1 MPKICTI
8 CEKRGKEL
16 QPVKL
21 EILQILMHN
30 YANKG
35 LLYRMRGR
43 KCLGY
48 LGVTLNDDRFICARC
63 EELTRLFEDY
73 FDAFDYMLYETSFIK
88 PLVNWIYAHLDVI
101 PKRLRPGNYLPN
113 AQCEQALEGAGINFE
128 KAKAEVKGV
137 HMKMVREEYEGVKES
152 S

>member
-1 MPKICTI
+1 MPKICAF
-8 CEKRGKEL
+8 CEKREEEL
-16 QPVKL
+16 RPVKL
-21 EILQILMHN
+21 GILQILMHN

-43 KCLGY
+43 RCLGY

-73 FDAFDYMLYETSFIK
+73 FDAFDYILYETSFIK

-101 PKRLRPGNYLPN
+101 PKRLRRGDYLPN
-113 AQCEQALEGAGINFE
+113 ARCKQALEGAGIDFE
-128 KAKAEVKGV
+128 KARAEVKEV
-137 HMKMVREEYEGVKES
+137 HLKIVGREYGGIK
-152 S
+152 